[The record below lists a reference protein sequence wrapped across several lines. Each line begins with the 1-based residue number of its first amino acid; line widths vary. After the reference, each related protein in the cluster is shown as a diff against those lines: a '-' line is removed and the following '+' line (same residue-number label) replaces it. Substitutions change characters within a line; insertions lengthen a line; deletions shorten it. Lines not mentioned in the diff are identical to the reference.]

1 MPTVLSI
8 GGLVACQDVHED
20 DFVTVD
26 NDTIV
31 CNEVYKIKDYEDKT
45 IFYDEVRAQIDPGA
59 KVAVTNL
66 LSSLHRPIFFSKL
79 RPCRVRMHGAT
90 STNLITPE
98 AVGFLRVPTNN
109 LEGFM
114 DVKCY
119 YSPNFTSTL
128 LADNA
133 VLDSTRFK
141 GQYSGIELRK
151 FFAHNE
157 EVIE

>member
-1 MPTVLSI
+1 
-8 GGLVACQDVHED
+8 
-20 DFVTVD
+20 
-26 NDTIV
+26 
-31 CNEVYKIKDYEDKT
+31 
-45 IFYDEVRAQIDPGA
+45 
-59 KVAVTNL
+59 
-66 LSSLHRPIFFSKL
+66 
-79 RPCRVRMHGAT
+79 MHGAT

-109 LEGFM
+109 VAGFM

-133 VLDSTRFK
+133 VLDSTKFK

-157 EVIE
+157 EVIEKDLDKYGTLDLDNRDYQ